1 MKEKIDHPKH
11 YNKGKIE
18 VIDAIVDWDLNFCV
32 GNVVK
37 YVARHKHK
45 KNSLGDL
52 KKARWYLDY
61 EIRKLEKEKAS
72 LENQRELQN
81 SLSVFN
87 NDLRVERG

>member
-1 MKEKIDHPKH
+1 MKEKINHPKH

-18 VIDAIVDWDLNFCV
+18 VIDAIVDWDLNFCI

-45 KNSLGDL
+45 KDSLEDL